1 MGNFCPLSAGS
12 AVQRARVH
20 TPSGLRG
27 IEPPTHAIFQ
37 VRCPLCKG
45 LSSRSISS
53 CLVGHLC
60 GNTSPGA
67 AHKPSRAS
75 VPAPKPR
82 GTQESTS
89 VRWLPEGQVSS
100 HVWPVMTALTLWA
113 PGREGWACRGGRIG
127 RQGFRG
133 GRIQPSSPWWLL
145 SQACPRGHGMQVC
158 AQHLLSPWLS
168 SWQKGDFLH
177 VSPLIFFCTFQTC
190 KQAERTA
197 KSAPTTF
204 HLDSAVVSSG
214 PRHSPTT

>member
-27 IEPPTHAIFQ
+27 IEPPTHTVFQ

-45 LSSRSISS
+45 LPSRSVSS

-60 GNTSPGA
+60 GNTSPRA

-100 HVWPVMTALTLWA
+100 HVWPVMAALTLWA
-113 PGREGWACRGGRIG
+113 PGRGLGLQGRPDREAG
-127 RQGFRG
+127 VPRRANPAVLPVVASV
-133 GRIQPSSPWWLL
+133 PS
-145 SQACPRGHGMQVC
+145 
-158 AQHLLSPWLS
+158 LSPWSWDASLCPAHPLPTAELVAERRLPSCFS
-168 SWQKGDFLH
+168 SDFLLH
-177 VSPLIFFCTFQTC
+177 ISNL
-190 KQAERTA
+190 QA
-197 KSAPTTF
+197 S
-204 HLDSAVVSSG
+204 
-214 PRHSPTT
+214 

>member
-1 MGNFCPLSAGS
+1 MGTSAPCQQAQPSRG
-12 AVQRARVH
+12 ARVH

-37 VRCPLCKG
+37 VRCPLCKA
-45 LSSRSISS
+45 
-53 CLVGHLC
+53 
-60 GNTSPGA
+60 PFKGA
-67 AHKPSRAS
+67 AASWDTCVGTLAQGLPTSLPRPPSQPRSPEELRRAPS
-75 VPAPKPR
+75 VASRRGKCPYSTFDSDGGSDPLGPR
-82 GTQESTS
+82 E
-89 VRWLPEGQVSS
+89 
-100 HVWPVMTALTLWA
+100 
-113 PGREGWACRGGRIG
+113 RGLGLQRGLQIG

-133 GRIQPSSPWWLL
+133 GRIRPSSPWWLL
-145 SQACPRGHGMQVC
+145 SQACPMVMGMQVC

-190 KQAERTA
+190 KQAERTV